1 MLGVKLHTHS
11 GGWWWWCIWGGNEM
25 GHGGQKKGVVL
36 NNFVSEIRDVCGW
49 VKSSGCYAEPRYVHI
64 TQAADG
70 VSNKLTFFSKINIQV
85 ILDVMRI
92 PITRLCIPIARP
104 ILLVAF
110 ANGGIKE
117 RGVQPFKDLSD
128 FI

>member
-1 MLGVKLHTHS
+1 MLRRTAICAHNTS
-11 GGWWWWCIWGGNEM
+11 CWRCFQQTN
-25 GHGGQKKGVVL
+25 
-36 NNFVSEIRDVCGW
+36 
-49 VKSSGCYAEPRYVHI
+49 
-64 TQAADG
+64 
-70 VSNKLTFFSKINIQV
+70 FFSKINIQV

-128 FI
+128 FIWFFNIFIFRGVFILFFKRDPL